1 MQILPT
7 ELIVQQCSLAVLQ
20 RMSEH
25 SKVWTEALPTCH
37 WGWEIVPSECQ
48 EAWTWQDAPL
58 PYFTH
63 CTCKLCPGTNHVSGT
78 SHLLGSCHQ
87 SGLKEEVWEPPQSCF
102 LGQIPC
108 VSLSVDL
115 AP

>member
-20 RMSEH
+20 RMSEP

-58 PYFTH
+58 LILLIALVNCALAQIMSQARLISWAH
-63 CTCKLCPGTNHVSGT
+63 ATN
-78 SHLLGSCHQ
+78 LG
-87 SGLKEEVWEPPQSCF
+87 
-102 LGQIPC
+102 
-108 VSLSVDL
+108 
-115 AP
+115 